1 MEPGVRN
8 QLSRIKVA
16 AFVIA
21 VGCAIAASGAAAAAP
36 QMIVY
41 RAGEKVPESQLVDL
55 GPPEGLGGIV
65 LEGDP
70 KISARIDYAEGN
82 LLAGVFQA
90 TRGKV
95 LIYFPFT
102 EHATI
107 LNGEVDL
114 TDEWGNSARLG
125 AGDSYLITQ
134 GTIILW
140 EVRGERVQKTF
151 FNRTTD
157 DDAPAPMVIYK
168 MRDEVAQ
175 SELTDLGPPEG
186 LGGTVVS
193 GDPKISARID
203 YVDGRAAAGVFQATR
218 GEVQIRFPFTE
229 HATVIGGAVTLTDE
243 SGQTARLLPGDSYL
257 IKQDSAIFWHVARGF
272 VQKSFFNVVDD

>member
-1 MEPGVRN
+1 MRN
-8 QLSRIKVA
+8 QPSRIKVA
-16 AFVIA
+16 AFVLA
-21 VGCAIAASGAAAAAP
+21 VGCAIAGSGGAAAAP

-41 RAGEKVPESQLVDL
+41 RAGEKVPESQLFDL

-65 LEGDP
+65 LDGDP
-70 KISARIDYAEGN
+70 KISARVDYAEDN

-90 TRGKV
+90 TRGTV

-107 LNGEVDL
+107 LNGEVEL
-114 TDEWGNSARLG
+114 TDLWGNSAHLG
-125 AGDSYLITQ
+125 AGDSYFITQ
-134 GTIILW
+134 GSIILW

-151 FNRTTD
+151 FNRRTE

-168 MRDEVAQ
+168 LREEIPQ

-193 GDPKISARID
+193 GNPKIAARID
-203 YVDGRAAAGVFQATR
+203 YVAGRAAAGVFQATR
-218 GEVQIRFPFTE
+218 GDVQIRFPFTE

-257 IKQDSAIFWHVARGF
+257 IQQDSAIFWQVARGF
-272 VQKSFFNVVDD
+272 VQKSFFNIVDD